1 MNKGAI
7 ADLDAAEL
15 ALGDLDDGE
24 HGIEGDDLGNH
35 GIGLQRLAGGHRNR
49 ADDAVDRGTDLGAL
63 ALGFG
68 HRKLGLS
75 LAQIGEKLVLL
86 VGGDDAALDQRQ
98 LGSEIGLA
106 FAHHGGG
113 FRDLGLA
120 RLIERTARISPCLTR
135 SPRRTLRLTIEPA
148 ARATALARLSASVR
162 PERVIVLTCISGRT
176 CSTATLKR
184 GCDSAAAPLLV
195 DAALP
200 PCPYMPE
207 PIHRVAAMTI
217 RTAAMRLHFIC
228 IHSQVAGAA
237 GKAIVP

>member
-1 MNKGAI
+1 MPSAVWSGDQMDKGAI

-15 ALGDLDDGE
+15 PLGDLDDGE

-98 LGSEIGLA
+98 LGIEIGPA

-113 FRDLGLA
+113 FLDLGLA
-120 RLIERTARISPCLTR
+120 CLIRENGKDISLPDPVAATDPEIDDR
-135 SPRRTLRLTIEPA
+135 AGGPRNG
-148 ARATALARLSASVR
+148 ARA
-162 PERVIVLTCISGRT
+162 IVGL
-176 CSTATLKR
+176 
-184 GCDSAAAPLLV
+184 
-195 DAALP
+195 
-200 PCPYMPE
+200 
-207 PIHRVAAMTI
+207 
-217 RTAAMRLHFIC
+217 
-228 IHSQVAGAA
+228 GAA
-237 GKAIVP
+237 